1 MAIYIYSYIEYL
13 ARAQRPLSRSACPA
27 LRQKQKTSEGAKK
40 KNERGDMMRL
50 VLQKSLSRS
59 ACPALRQKKNALRQ
73 KKNERGDMMRLVLKS
88 LCLVQHVLRT
98 SWIKPLFYYFLFF
111 YFTT

>member
-50 VLQKSLSRS
+50 VL
-59 ACPALRQKKNALRQ
+59 
-73 KKNERGDMMRLVLKS
+73 KS